1 MQETNLCYNQLAL
14 LWHLARFN
22 LLHYEDCLEMLK
34 MPNRTGRKEL
44 SYAFRPLT
52 KNGYISKGKGG
63 CVSILAKG
71 RALYSEAT
79 PLISTGGG
87 ERERKRVMQV
97 SRMAMWMAEHGFPAE
112 EALGILSTSRFVGM
126 LVGCGHRLAV
136 YDIGNGRMD
145 WQRRQAGILASW
157 NRKTMSV
164 ENLIET
170 TCYPAQQRFAEPWNV
185 AECVELMNKFSMV
198 RGVHGGVL

>member
-1 MQETNLCYNQLAL
+1 
-14 LWHLARFN
+14 
-22 LLHYEDCLEMLK
+22 MLK
-34 MPNRTGRKEL
+34 MPNKTGRKEL

-52 KNGYISKGKGG
+52 KNGYISKGKDGG
-63 CVSILAKG
+63 VSLLAKG

-112 EALGILSTSRFVGM
+112 EAPGKQIVFIPSTRWRNIAPGILSTSRFAGM

-136 YDIGNGRMD
+136 YDIGDGRMD

-185 AECVELMNKFSMV
+185 AECVELMNKFSVV

>member
-1 MQETNLCYNQLAL
+1 MN
-14 LWHLARFN
+14 
-22 LLHYEDCLEMLK
+22 
-34 MPNRTGRKEL
+34 
-44 SYAFRPLT
+44 SYSINPPQVGAFI
-52 KNGYISKGKGG
+52 KNAGI
-63 CVSILAKG
+63 G
-71 RALYSEAT
+71 RAL
-79 PLISTGGG
+79 TGNAVV
-87 ERERKRVMQV
+87 ELQKDHV
-97 SRMAMWMAEHGFPAE
+97 HFLF
-112 EALGILSTSRFVGM
+112 ALGDIPFMSLQSIRSSGEVGM

-136 YDIGNGRMD
+136 YDIGDGRMD

-170 TCYPAQQRFAEPWNV
+170 TCYLAQQRFAEPWNA